1 MLECALTKDILQS
14 PIYHSQ
20 GNKSVT
26 SLSEIYQGNTLV
38 YLNPT
43 IGHLQTK
50 ELENVEEYYDKQ
62 YEIFNQSEEDD
73 VLYTVV
79 NGNKVFR
86 QQHQIETL
94 LSKIEFEDGM
104 KILDYGC
111 AKGTVMKRLL
121 AQKPNVLPH
130 LFDVSK
136 MYAHLWNKFLPSDR
150 YASYQL
156 KKEWQDSFDL
166 VTSFFAFE
174 HTPDPIKELKNIK
187 NVLKPGGLF
196 YCIVPNIFDNNG
208 DFIVADHVHHYSEV
222 SLRYML
228 AKAGFETIEV
238 DTESHFAA
246 FIIIGRKTHN
256 DRIDLEI
263 PQASLSEINQKY
275 LNMADYWNNLQLRIQ
290 DFEQTADRSLSA
302 IYGAG
307 VYGNFIA
314 TCLLDLDRIKYFVDR
329 NPLLT
334 GKKMMGK
341 LIIHPDELPAEINTI
356 YIGLNPKIAQLAI
369 DSIDGWEQQNYEYFF
384 L

>member
-1 MLECALTKDILQS
+1 MIECALTRNILQT

-20 GNKSVT
+20 MNMSVT

-38 YLNPT
+38 YLNPH

-50 ELENVEEYYDKQ
+50 GLGNVEEYYDKQ

-73 VLYTVV
+73 VLYTIV
-79 NGNKVFR
+79 NGRKIFR

-94 LSKIEFEDGM
+94 LSKVNFEDGI
-104 KILDYGC
+104 KVLDYGC

-130 LFDVSK
+130 LFDISK
-136 MYAHLWNKFLPSDR
+136 MYVHLWDKFLPSDR

-156 KKEWQDSFDL
+156 KNEWKGDFDL

-174 HTPDPIKELKNIK
+174 HISDPIGELKKIRG
-187 NVLKPGGLF
+187 VLKPGGLF
-196 YCIVPNIFDNNG
+196 YCIVPNVFDNNG
-208 DFIVADHVHHYSEV
+208 DFIVADHVHHYSEI
-222 SLRYML
+222 SLRYIL
-228 AKAGFETIEV
+228 AKAGFKTIEV
-238 DTESHFAA
+238 DAKSHFAA
-246 FIIIGRKTHN
+246 FIIIGQKT
-256 DRIDLEI
+256 DEEEIELEI
-263 PQASLSEINQKY
+263 NQASLAQINQDY
-275 LNMADYWNNLQLRIQ
+275 LNMADYWQNLQLRIQ
-290 DFEQTADRSLSA
+290 DFEQKVQPSLAA

-314 TCLLDLDRIKYFVDR
+314 TCLHNLDNVKCFVDR

-334 GKKMMGK
+334 GREMMGK
-341 LIIHPDELPAEINTI
+341 IIIHPDELSMGIQVI
-356 YIGLNPKIAQLAI
+356 YIGLNPKIAQVAI
-369 DSIDGWEQQNYEYFF
+369 ENIDGWEQKKHEYFF

>member
-1 MLECALTKDILQS
+1 MIECALTKDILQT

-20 GNKSVT
+20 TNMSVT
-26 SLSEIYQGNTLV
+26 SLSEIYQCNTLV
-38 YLNPT
+38 YLNPR
-43 IGHLQTK
+43 IGHIQTK
-50 ELENVEEYYDKQ
+50 ELENIEEYYDKQ

-73 VLYTVV
+73 VLYAVTSS
-79 NGNKVFR
+79 NKIFR
-86 QQHQIETL
+86 QQHQIDTL
-94 LSKIEFEDGM
+94 LSKVKFEDGM
-104 KILDYGC
+104 KVLDYGC

-136 MYAHLWNKFLPSDR
+136 MYIHLWDKFLPSDR

-156 KKEWQDSFDL
+156 KDEWQGNFDL

-174 HTPDPIKELKNIK
+174 HTPDPVKELKNIK
-187 NVLKPGGLF
+187 NILKPGGLF
-196 YCIVPNIFDNNG
+196 YCIVPNVFDNNG
-208 DFIVADHVHHYSEV
+208 DFIVADHVHHYSEL

-228 AKAGFETIEV
+228 AKAGFNTLEV
-238 DTESHFAA
+238 DAESHFAA
-246 FIIIGRKTHN
+246 FIIIGQKT
-256 DRIDLEI
+256 DSDQFDLEI
-263 PQASLSEINQKY
+263 PQASLAQINQKY
-275 LNMADYWNNLQLRIQ
+275 LNMANYWHNLQLKIQ
-290 DFEQTADRSLSA
+290 DFEQKVDGSLAA

-314 TCLLDLDRIKYFVDR
+314 TCLHNLNNFKYFVDR

-341 LIIHPDELPAEINTI
+341 LIVHPDELSAEIQTI
-356 YIGLNPKIAQLAI
+356 YVGLNPKISQSAIKSI
-369 DSIDGWEQQNYEYFF
+369 DSWKQKKHQYFF

>member
-1 MLECALTKDILQS
+1 MIECALTKDILQT

-20 GNKSVT
+20 TNMSVT

-38 YLNPT
+38 YLNPN

-50 ELENVEEYYDKQ
+50 ELANVEEYYDKQ

-79 NGNKVFR
+79 NGNKIFR

-94 LSKIEFEDGM
+94 LSKVKFEDGM
-104 KILDYGC
+104 KVLDYGC

-136 MYAHLWNKFLPSDR
+136 MYAHLWDKFLPSDR

-156 KKEWQDSFDL
+156 KDEWKGNFDL

-187 NVLKPGGLF
+187 NILKPGGLF

-208 DFIVADHVHHYSEV
+208 DFIVADHVHHYSEI
-222 SLRYML
+222 SLRYIL
-228 AKAGFETIEV
+228 AKAGFETIEI

-246 FIIIGRKTHN
+246 FIIIGQKTHN
-256 DRIDLEI
+256 DRVDLEI
-263 PQASLSEINQKY
+263 PQASLAKINQNY
-275 LNMADYWNNLQLRIQ
+275 LNMADYWHNLQLRIQ
-290 DFEQTADRSLSA
+290 DFEQKADRSLAA

-314 TCLLDLDRIKYFVDR
+314 TCLRDLDRIKYFVDR

-341 LIIHPDELPAEINTI
+341 LIVHPDELPAEIQTI
-356 YIGLNPKIAQLAI
+356 YVGLNPKIAQSAI
-369 DSIDGWEQQNYEYFF
+369 ESIDRWERKNYEYFF